1 MKEFH
6 ISKKEENQRIDKY
19 VRKILDEAPL
29 SFIYKV
35 FRKKDVKVNGHWVN
49 ISYVLKENDLIRIYI
64 TDEQL
69 NEFSKPKTLVNS
81 KLLAKIIFEDDNIL
95 VLNKPK
101 GILVHGDETEKR
113 VTLAN
118 QVLNYLYQKG
128 EYDPAC
134 KGFMPSPAHRLDR
147 NTSGVVIFGKN
158 LPALQVLEVL
168 FKEKSGI
175 AKHYLGL
182 VSGIIEDDGEI
193 NAPLLKDPNS
203 GLVKVSALRSGAK
216 DALTRYHVV
225 ETIKDYSL
233 LDVQIFTGRTHQI
246 RVHMA
251 YMHHPIVGD
260 GKYGDFKVN
269 RFFKEKYKL
278 NSQFLHANEITF
290 KNVPTPLD
298 YLNGKSFR
306 AELPKDFDDII
317 KDLKIL

>member
-1 MKEFH
+1 MKEFL

-19 VRKILDEAPL
+19 VRKILNDAPL

-35 FRKKDVKVNGHWVN
+35 FRKKDVKANGHWVD
-49 ISYVLKENDLIRIYI
+49 ISYVLKENDSIRIYI

-69 NEFSKPKTLVNS
+69 NEFSKPKILVNS
-81 KLLAKIIFEDDNIL
+81 KLLAKVIFEDDNVL

-118 QVLNYLYQKG
+118 QVLNYLNQKG
-128 EYDPAC
+128 EYDPTC
-134 KGFMPSPAHRLDR
+134 KGFIPSPAHRLDR

-158 LPALQVLEVL
+158 LPALQVLEKL

-175 AKHYLGL
+175 EKHYLGL
-182 VSGIIEDDGEI
+182 VSGIVESDGEI

-203 GLVKVSALRSGAK
+203 GLVKVSSLRSGAK
-216 DALTRYHVV
+216 DALTRYCVV
-225 ETIKDYSL
+225 ETMRDYSL
-233 LDVQIFTGRTHQI
+233 LDIQIFTGRTHQI

-251 YMHHPIVGD
+251 YIHHPIVGD

-269 RFFKEKYKL
+269 RLFKEKYKL
-278 NSQFLHANEITF
+278 DSQVLHASEVTF
-290 KNVPTPLD
+290 KKIPVPLD
-298 YLNGKSFR
+298 YLNGKSFK
-306 AELPKDFDDII
+306 AEMPKDLDEII
-317 KDLKIL
+317 KDLKS